1 MIFHVLV
8 RIHERFAREFTNVH
22 PDVFLRWKDSVD
34 VDVGMRPAHRH
45 GMLCLLEV
53 AR

>member
-1 MIFHVLV
+1 MFFV
-8 RIHERFAREFTNVH
+8 RIHERSHVNSRMCI